1 MINAMAEKKQKKAM
15 ELYYDLLALKE
26 PPMRILYM
34 LTRQYRSLYFVKAL
48 MNQGYGKKE
57 IASKAGLHPFV
68 VGKSMVQCKRF
79 RMGQLRQSMEEG
91 AGLEQAVKTGTLSE
105 NLAVELFIVKQSEK
119 R

>member
-1 MINAMAEKKQKKAM
+1 MASGAGH
-15 ELYYDLLALKE
+15 LLACSMISLKSFGC
-26 PPMRILYM
+26 PGLRSM

>member
-1 MINAMAEKKQKKAM
+1 MSCRTERTADA
-15 ELYYDLLALKE
+15 D
-26 PPMRILYM
+26 
-34 LTRQYRSLYFVKAL
+34 FVYADEAVPKPL
-48 MNQGYGKKE
+48 FCKSIDESGYGKKE